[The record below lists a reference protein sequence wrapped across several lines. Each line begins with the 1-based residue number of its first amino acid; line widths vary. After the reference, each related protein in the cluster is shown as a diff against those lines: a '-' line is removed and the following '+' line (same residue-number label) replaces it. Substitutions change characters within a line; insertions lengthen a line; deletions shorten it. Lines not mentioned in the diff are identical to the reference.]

1 MLHYFAPTRARDAP
15 DGRVFSPAP
24 HSVREEALPACLAIC
39 AMPESAIVEL
49 SRMAL
54 TQAIRARV
62 PVVEF
67 LDAQMRVSSAPSTTR
82 LYRRAHHPPPMW
94 GPDWL
99 AMLRVRILRKCQKCG
114 APRNT
119 VECMGMLDLSKS
131 LGPLNM
137 LHSCVIL
144 RNCAEGV

>member
-1 MLHYFAPTRARDAP
+1 MELHSSEAILSQPRDLGQGHLTVQLGQEWGNKSSRGRARLEG
-15 DGRVFSPAP
+15 DGWGDYRRPQGHEPTKPF
-24 HSVREEALPACLAIC
+24 EG
-39 AMPESAIVEL
+39 
-49 SRMAL
+49 
-54 TQAIRARV
+54 
-62 PVVEF
+62 
-67 LDAQMRVSSAPSTTR
+67 VSSAPSTTR

-119 VECMGMLDLSKS
+119 MECLGMLDLSKS